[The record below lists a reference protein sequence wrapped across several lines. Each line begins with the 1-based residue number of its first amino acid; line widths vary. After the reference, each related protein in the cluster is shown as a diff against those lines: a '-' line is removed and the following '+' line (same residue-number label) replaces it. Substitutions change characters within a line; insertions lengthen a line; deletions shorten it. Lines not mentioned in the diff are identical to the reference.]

1 MACET
6 IHVAEV
12 KTTVAISG
20 KTVQAVSLD
29 KMISPLSKN
38 KILILVESQ
47 NPGLCDQMET
57 TFALLNGIGYEL
69 ADLFDEFLA
78 NRYLTVEAAISPENE
93 RAATELVNYLNT
105 AQLSQAVKAYL
116 FVNEALIRPVI
127 SSVSI

>member
-1 MACET
+1 
-6 IHVAEV
+6 
-12 KTTVAISG
+12 VAISG